1 MLVCFFSPS
10 CDEAHKRQP
19 SPLLNF
25 LFVKAGGVTSR
36 CVTEWLIDFSNWFKP
51 HIGYVTFIFK
61 AGPRLSRWKINWSSL
76 YVSLPVRRSVGGV
89 QGYGKGGG
97 GGCADVYSWLKQV
110 RSSVNWPHL
119 LLASVWVRHLYQ
131 RERKGNHGGLRGYS
145 KNYITF
151 VLLCSHIF
159 HHLLYVVSSDP
170 STEKTFWP
178 NC

>member
-1 MLVCFFSPS
+1 MLLFFFSP

-25 LFVKAGGVTSR
+25 LFVKAGGGVTSR
-36 CVTEWLIDFSNWFKP
+36 CVTEWLIDFFSNWFKP
-51 HIGYVTFIFK
+51 HISYVTFIFK

-76 YVSLPVRRSVGGV
+76 YVSLPVRRSVGRV
-89 QGYGKGGG
+89 EDYGKG
-97 GGCADVYSWLKQV
+97 GGCADVHSWLRQV
-110 RSSVNWPHL
+110 RSSVNWPRL
-119 LLASVWVRHLYQ
+119 LLATVWVRHLYQ
-131 RERKGNHGGLRGYS
+131 TDRKKGQPWWAAGYS

-159 HHLLYVVSSDP
+159 HHLLYVVSSDS

-178 NC
+178 KC